1 MAKHSGKGRGGGQGR
16 GTGCRGRP
24 KKKTGVPLNLGGP
37 PPPTVNTPTTTTG
50 TTSQTTGDTIRSASD
65 GLPPTRMIP
74 IPGHRSQSYSG
85 SDRTP
90 PPPPPSPSPQLQPT
104 QSQPQSHVLHPNTPH
119 VRRPDT
125 EASGDPAAS
134 STLDTCQELS
144 FDGSSCWFPPRVGT
158 EYISEIYYNH
168 YKWYVPVFSM
178 APEHVRQFW
187 WNQFRSHFRFRKGE
201 EEKMYRAWRAR
212 AAKRLRDLFYEI
224 RKEGAP
230 TDWIPP
236 DILVRLKEYWASE
249 DFAKVSKR
257 GKQARASVTCGSLHT
272 GGSTT
277 IPATSKKMD
286 LYLKNKSRAEEARAT
301 LISQG
306 ASDTPPISDEE
317 IWTQTV
323 GGRKRGC
330 VYGMGRV
337 PADTLPH
344 SVDECT
350 SEECSTASRPDLREQ
365 ITLLNRELARQVE
378 ISTTQ
383 QTRYEELEARYLR
396 ERDEWRWTHQRQQQ
410 EISRLDGTIS
420 EMGSEMRSSI
430 GQMWNYMQLVQN
442 SSFGSAQLPPLPS
455 FLTTFVPTHHCAPP
469 GGDPTP
475 DGDIND
481 GIYEDE
487 DYD

>member
-1 MAKHSGKGRGGGQGR
+1 
-16 GTGCRGRP
+16 
-24 KKKTGVPLNLGGP
+24 
-37 PPPTVNTPTTTTG
+37 
-50 TTSQTTGDTIRSASD
+50 
-65 GLPPTRMIP
+65 
-74 IPGHRSQSYSG
+74 
-85 SDRTP
+85 
-90 PPPPPSPSPQLQPT
+90 
-104 QSQPQSHVLHPNTPH
+104 
-119 VRRPDT
+119 
-125 EASGDPAAS
+125 
-134 STLDTCQELS
+134 
-144 FDGSSCWFPPRVGT
+144 
-158 EYISEIYYNH
+158 
-168 YKWYVPVFSM
+168 
-178 APEHVRQFW
+178 
-187 WNQFRSHFRFRKGE
+187 
-201 EEKMYRAWRAR
+201 MYRAWRAR
-212 AAKRLRDLFYEI
+212 AAKRLHDLFYEI
-224 RKEGAP
+224 QEEGAP

-257 GKQARASVTCGSLHT
+257 GKQARASATGGSLHT

-277 IPATSKKMD
+277 IPATSKKMESELGRTPTVWED
-286 LYLKNKSRAEEARAT
+286 LYLKNKSRAEEERAT

-306 ASDTPPISDEE
+306 ASDIPPISDED

-337 PADTLPH
+337 PTDTLPH

-378 ISTTQ
+378 ISTTK

-396 ERDEWRWTHQRQQQ
+396 ERDEWRRTHQRQQQ

-420 EMGSEMRSSI
+420 EMRSEMRSSI

-442 SSFGSAQLPPLPS
+442 SSSGSAQLPPLPS
-455 FLTTFVPTHHCAPP
+455 FLTISVPTHHCAPP

-475 DGDIND
+475 DGDIDD

>member
-16 GTGCRGRP
+16 GTGYRGRP

-50 TTSQTTGDTIRSASD
+50 TTSQTTRDTIRSASD

-74 IPGHRSQSYSG
+74 TPGHRSQSYSG

-90 PPPPPSPSPQLQPT
+90 PPPPPSPSPQSQPT

-119 VRRPDT
+119 VRHPDT

-134 STLDTCQELS
+134 GTLDTRQELS

-178 APEHVRQFW
+178 APEH
-187 WNQFRSHFRFRKGE
+187 SHFRFRKGE

-224 RKEGAP
+224 REEGAP

-249 DFAKVSKR
+249 DFAKESELGRTPTVWEVFQRTHTNKEDRNKWVDRRSEESK
-257 GKQARASVTCGSLHT
+257 
-272 GGSTT
+272 
-277 IPATSKKMD
+277 
-286 LYLKNKSRAEEARAT
+286 
-301 LISQG
+301 
-306 ASDTPPISDEE
+306 
-317 IWTQTV
+317 TV

-350 SEECSTASRPDLREQ
+350 SDECSTASRPDLREQ

-396 ERDEWRWTHQRQQQ
+396 ERDEWRRTHQRQQQ

-420 EMGSEMRSSI
+420 EMRSEMRSSI

-442 SSFGSAQLPPLPS
+442 SSSGSAQLPPLPS
-455 FLTTFVPTHHCAPP
+455 FLTTSVPTHHCAPP

-475 DGDIND
+475 DGNIDD